1 MGEVTVEKNVEG
13 EVLEVVM
20 MGTGEEGEVMVEVGE
35 EVMEVTEVLLQGSQ

>member
-20 MGTGEEGEVMVEVGE
+20 MGTGEEGE